1 MSSIRVSSHPL
12 VAHKISILRNK
23 NTKPKQVRELMREI
37 GQLLGYEATA
47 DLPTKSTSTLES
59 PLAPYAGT
67 ELATTVGLV
76 PILRAGLIFVDVL
89 QDMIPTARVLHLG
102 IFRERISL
110 QPVEYYNKLPAE
122 PNVEQILVL
131 EPMIATGG
139 TAVAAASILKE
150 WGIKSKIK
158 LITICASRQGLDY
171 LMKHHPDVEVF
182 VGDAGDRLY
191 DTPHLN

>member
-1 MSSIRVSSHPL
+1 MSNIRVSSHPL

-47 DLPTKSTSTLES
+47 DLPTKVTFNLES
-59 PLAPYAGT
+59 PLTSYTGT
-67 ELATTVGLV
+67 ELATRIGLV
-76 PILRAGLIFVDVL
+76 PILRSGLSFVDAL
-89 QDMIPTARVLHLG
+89 EDMVPTARVLHLG

-110 QPVEYYNKLPAE
+110 QPVEYYNKLPSE
-122 PNVEQILVL
+122 PNVDQVIVL

-139 TAVAAASILKE
+139 TAVAATSILKD

-158 LITICASRQGLDY
+158 FITICASRQGLEN

-182 VGDAGDRLY
+182 VGVIDDILDDHG
-191 DTPHLN
+191 